1 MMTDEELKEIGMTRE
16 EWDRMMGEEA
26 QYIEDWANNVRD
38 KIN

>member
-16 EWDRMMGEEA
+16 EWNKMMEEEA

>member
-16 EWDRMMGEEA
+16 EWDKMMEEEA
-26 QYIEDWANNVRD
+26 QYIEDWANNIRD

>member
-16 EWDRMMGEEA
+16 EWDKMMEEEA

>member
-1 MMTDEELKEIGMTRE
+1 MTDEELKEIGMTRE
-16 EWDRMMGEEA
+16 EWDRMMEEEA

>member
-16 EWDRMMGEEA
+16 EWDKMMEEEA
-26 QYIEDWANNVRD
+26 QYIEVWANNVRD

>member
-1 MMTDEELKEIGMTRE
+1 MTDEELKEIGMTRE
-16 EWDRMMGEEA
+16 EWNKMMEEEA

>member
-1 MMTDEELKEIGMTRE
+1 MTDAELKEIGMTRE
-16 EWDRMMGEEA
+16 EWDKMMEEEA

>member
-16 EWDRMMGEEA
+16 EWDKMMEEEV

>member
-1 MMTDEELKEIGMTRE
+1 MTDEELKEIGMTRE
-16 EWDRMMGEEA
+16 EWDKMMEEEA